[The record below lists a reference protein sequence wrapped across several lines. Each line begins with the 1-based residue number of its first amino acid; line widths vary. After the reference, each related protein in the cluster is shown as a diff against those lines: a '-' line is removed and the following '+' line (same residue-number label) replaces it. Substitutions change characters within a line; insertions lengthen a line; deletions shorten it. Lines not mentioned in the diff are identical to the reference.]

1 MRYLLLIIVLL
12 FSFSLQSQIYINN
25 AKSDVQSIRE
35 AGIERLKLDNANHAR
50 MMDNIRR
57 SKEKKAAAAAAKE
70 EIWRIDNYEKVN
82 IDLLKDN
89 GDKYKYVLVKSLTGT
104 EEKLN
109 TINITKALKSSS
121 IYGFVNRTG
130 PKSRWTHKKIPEVIN
145 RSQNLVLYLSFHM
158 EAQGPNNRLM
168 KVTIEDYK
176 DNTVYQ
182 ADFKNKDFLSML
194 RPLLSPYITSK
205 EQMNLKNKESRDEA
219 IKILR
224 EAKELLNLGIL
235 TEEEYNEMVK
245 KYKSII
251 IGG

>member
-1 MRYLLLIIVLL
+1 
-12 FSFSLQSQIYINN
+12 LQSQIYINN
-25 AKSDVQSIRE
+25 GKSESQSIRE
-35 AGIERLKLDNANHAR
+35 AGIEQRKLDNARWAR
-50 MMDNIRR
+50 MNESVRLK
-57 SKEKKAAAAAAKE
+57 KEKKAADAAAKE
-70 EIWRIDNYEKVN
+70 EIWRTDNYEKVN

-109 TINITKALKSSS
+109 TINITKTLKASS

-145 RSQNLVLYLSFHM
+145 RNQNLVLYLSFHM

-168 KVTIEDYK
+168 KVTIDDYK

-182 ADFKNKDFLSML
+182 ADFKNKDFSSML
-194 RPLLSPYITSK
+194 SPLLSPYITSK
-205 EQMNLKNKESRDEA
+205 EQLNLKNKESRDEA
-219 IKILR
+219 IKLLK

-235 TEEEYNEMVK
+235 TEEEYAQMVE